1 MNSHVKVAAI
11 DAVNV
16 DGVAAVVKVMS
27 YLSKLPLGVALPH
40 DF

>member
-16 DGVAAVVKVMS
+16 DEVTAVVKVMS

>member
-1 MNSHVKVAAI
+1 MKVGARGV
-11 DAVNV
+11 VNV
-16 DGVAAVVKVMS
+16 DGVTAVVKVMR